1 MRHLLLL
8 LFLPT
13 THLLAQPLSSVNPYY
28 VGHSL
33 IILNVPAMVNSLA
46 DDAGKTSDYAYQI
59 GNGANLWWQWDT
71 LLGNEQ
77 GIHWQ
82 NALPTGDFSAM
93 VVTEAVPLLGHL
105 QWSKTY
111 DYADSFLIAARTYRP
126 DIRFFVYE
134 TWHCTTTGTPT
145 GCAWD
150 NNDNL
155 LWRPRLA
162 ADFPLW
168 TGIMDSLKNRHPQ
181 AAVWMIPAGQAFG
194 MLTDSIVAG
203 TVPGVSDFKNL
214 FSDDIHLTDAGNYFV
229 ACVMYAC
236 LFRESPVGRTNQTF
250 SEWGSPYSPPSP
262 ALALKMQ
269 QIAWKTVSQLA
280 PRTGVNQSSG
290 TESPDLS
297 AEIRLFP
304 NPSKPG
310 GEVQVVSQK
319 QIVGLEVLDSR
330 GSVLLRSTAPNGV
343 APAFSLPC
351 AGLYFIKID
360 LGGGQSAVRKL
371 VVE

>member
-1 MRHLLLL
+1 MRQIL
-8 LFLPT
+8 LFLFFGAAQ
-13 THLLAQPLSSVNPYY
+13 LSAQPLQSVHPYY

-33 IILNVPAMVNSLA
+33 INLNVPAMVNSLA
-46 DDAGKTSDYAYQI
+46 KDAGKTSTYAYQI

-82 NALPTGDFSAM
+82 DALPTGNYGAM
-93 VVTEAVPLLGHL
+93 VITEAVPLLGHL

-126 DIRFFVYE
+126 DVRFFVYE
-134 TWHCTTTGTPT
+134 TWHCTETGTPT

-150 NNDNL
+150 NDDYL

-168 TGIMDSLKNRHPQ
+168 TGIMDSLKRRHP
-181 AAVWMIPAGQAFG
+181 AASVWMIPAGQAFG

-203 TVPGVSDFKNL
+203 RVPGISSFRNL

-236 LFRESPVGRTNQTF
+236 LFRESPEGRTNQTF
-250 SEWGSPYSPPSP
+250 SEWGLSFNPPSP

-269 QIAWKTVSQLA
+269 QIAWKTVTQLA
-280 PRTGVNQSSG
+280 VRTGINQSSKTREPG
-290 TESPDLS
+290 STVEVQ
-297 AEIRLFP
+297 LFP
-304 NPSKPG
+304 NPAG
-310 GEVQVVSQK
+310 TGDEVLVVSSERA
-319 QIVGLEVLDSR
+319 VGFEVTDSR
-330 GSVLLRSTAPNGV
+330 GIVFYKNTAVNGV
-343 APAFSLPC
+343 VPAFTLPS
-351 AGLYFIKID
+351 AGLYFVKID
-360 LGGGQSAVRKL
+360 LGNGQSEVRRL
-371 VVE
+371 VVH

>member
-1 MRHLLLL
+1 MRHLFLL
-8 LFLPT
+8 LFLPSA
-13 THLLAQPLSSVNPYY
+13 HLFAQPLQSVNPYY

-33 IILNVPAMVNSLA
+33 INLNVPAMVNSLA

-82 NALPTGDFSAM
+82 DALPTGNFSAM
-93 VVTEAVPLLGHL
+93 VVTEAVPLLGQL

-111 DYADSFLIAARTYRP
+111 DFADSFLMAARAYRP

-134 TWHCTTTGTPT
+134 TWHCTTTGTPA

-150 NNDNL
+150 NDDNL
-155 LWRPRLA
+155 LWRPRLT

-168 TGIMDSLKNRHPQ
+168 TGIMDSLKNRHPS

-203 TVPGVSDFKNL
+203 RVPGISDFKNL

-236 LFRESPVGRTNQTF
+236 LFRESPEGRTNQTF
-250 SEWGSPYSPPSP
+250 SEWGNPFNPPSP

-280 PRTGVNQSSG
+280 ARTGVNQSST
-290 TESPDLS
+290 TEEPGSL

-304 NPSKPG
+304 NPVKPG
-310 GEVQVVSQK
+310 GEVLVVSPAE
-319 QIVGLEVLDSR
+319 ILGVEVLDSR
-330 GSVLLRSTAPNGV
+330 GSILLKNTAATGV
-343 APAFSLPC
+343 APAFALPC
-351 AGLYFIKID
+351 AGLYFVKID
-360 LGGGQSAVRKL
+360 FRNGQSEVRKL
-371 VVE
+371 VVK